1 MAMPDVVER
10 DWMPGD
16 VRRLPDDGNKYECVD
31 GVLLVTP
38 GPAYDHVYTV
48 EAFFRALD
56 AFAITLRPDARLY
69 QSSADVEL
77 DSRSMVQPDLF
88 VARPKSGLDRIRRTE
103 DVRDLLLAI
112 EVLSP
117 GTARVDRGPKREL
130 YQRAGVHEYWIVDHE
145 ARLVERWRPSD
156 VRPEILRG
164 TLVWHP
170 EGAVKPLALD
180 LPALFA
186 QARGA

>member
-1 MAMPDVVER
+1 LIVVR
-10 DWMPGD
+10 G
-16 VRRLPDDGNKYECVD
+16 
-31 GVLLVTP
+31 T
-38 GPAYDHVYTV
+38 
-48 EAFFRALD
+48 F
-56 AFAITLRPDARLY
+56 
-69 QSSADVEL
+69 
-77 DSRSMVQPDLF
+77 
-88 VARPKSGLDRIRRTE
+88 
-103 DVRDLLLAI
+103 
-112 EVLSP
+112 SP

-130 YQRAGVHEYWIVDHE
+130 YQRAGVPEYWIVDHE